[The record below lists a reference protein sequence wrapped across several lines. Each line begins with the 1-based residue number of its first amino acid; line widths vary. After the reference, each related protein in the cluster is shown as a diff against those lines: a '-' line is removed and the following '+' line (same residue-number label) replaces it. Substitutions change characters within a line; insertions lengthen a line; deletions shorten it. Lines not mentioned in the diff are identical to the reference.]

1 VPSRLGGA
9 RRPADRHPG
18 ERASQPHTRQ
28 WLKLRISVDIAR
40 PLTQAETSAVIPET
54 RYAKTAD
61 GVHIAYQVV
70 GSGAVDIV
78 AAIGWT
84 TNIEAMWEEPSLAR
98 WLSRLSTFGR
108 LIIFDKRG
116 VGLSDRVPESELPTL
131 ETRMD
136 DVRAVMDAA
145 GSERAVVFGISE
157 GGPMTITF
165 AATYPQR
172 TIALVLF
179 GTGTTWEV
187 SDSAESAAYIE
198 RMDRSWGTEEFAR
211 QELRDWAAP
220 SLADDERLVTW
231 LASYL
236 RRSASPGA
244 AIALEKMNLGIDV
257 THVLPAIHVP
267 TLVVSRTEDMAFTAE
282 QGRAIAEGIPGARF
296 IEHPG
301 VDHFFWVGEG
311 DRLLDEVH
319 RFVKEIRVEEAELDR
334 VLATVMFTDIVG
346 STAKAAEL
354 GDHGWL
360 ALLGEHNEKIRA
372 QLGRF
377 RGREVDTAGDGFLA
391 TFDGPIRAV
400 RCAMAVRDAV
410 RNLGIELRAG
420 LHTGEVELDGEKV
433 RGIAVHIGSRIA
445 GLAGP
450 SEIFVSSTV
459 KDLIAGSAVPFEDRG
474 EHGLKGV
481 PGAWHLY
488 AVGSN

>member
-1 VPSRLGGA
+1 MPSRLGGA
-9 RRPADRHPG
+9 QQPTDRHLG
-18 ERASQPHTRQ
+18 ERACQPHKHQ
-28 WLKLRISVDIAR
+28 WLRPRISVDIASS
-40 PLTQAETSAVIPET
+40 LTQAETSAVIPET
-54 RYAKTAD
+54 RYAKTVD

-98 WLSRLSTFGR
+98 WLTRLSTFGR

-116 VGLSDRVPESELPTL
+116 VGLSDRVPESQLPTL

-220 SLADDERLVTW
+220 SLADDERMVTW

-360 ALLGEHNEKIRA
+360 ALLGEHNEKVRA

>member
-1 VPSRLGGA
+1 VPPR
-9 RRPADRHPG
+9 
-18 ERASQPHTRQ
+18 
-28 WLKLRISVDIAR
+28 
-40 PLTQAETSAVIPET
+40 TQYT
-54 RYAKTAD
+54 KTAD

-70 GSGAVDIV
+70 GDGAVDIV

-84 TNIEAMWEEPSLAR
+84 TNVEAMWEEPSLAR
-98 WLSRLSTFGR
+98 WLTRLSTFGR

-116 VGLSDRVPESELPTL
+116 VGLSDRVPESQLPTL

-157 GGPMTITF
+157 GGPMSIVF
-165 AATYPQR
+165 AATYPER

-179 GTGTTWEV
+179 GTGAVWGMG
-187 SDSAESAAYIE
+187 DSPEFTAYIE

-220 SLADDERLVTW
+220 SLADDERMVAW

-244 AIALEKMNLGIDV
+244 AIALERMNRGMDV

-267 TLVVSRTEDMAFTAE
+267 TLVVSRTGDIAFTLEA
-282 QGRAIAEGIPGARF
+282 GRAIAEGIPGARF

-301 VDHFFWVGEG
+301 VDHLFWVGEG

-319 RFVKEIRVEEAELDR
+319 RFVNEIRVEEAELDR
-334 VLATVMFTDIVG
+334 VLATVLFTDIVG
-346 STAKAAEL
+346 STEKATEL

-360 ALLGEHNEKIRA
+360 ALVGEHEAKVRV

-410 RNLGIELRAG
+410 RDLGIEVRAG

-433 RGIAVHIGSRIA
+433 RGIAVHIGSRVA

-459 KDLIAGSAVPFEDRG
+459 KDLIAGSAVAFEDRG
-474 EHGLKGV
+474 EHKLKGV
-481 PGAWHLY
+481 PGTWRIHEVVA
-488 AVGSN
+488 

>member
-1 VPSRLGGA
+1 
-9 RRPADRHPG
+9 
-18 ERASQPHTRQ
+18 
-28 WLKLRISVDIAR
+28 
-40 PLTQAETSAVIPET
+40 VIPET
-54 RYAKTAD
+54 RYAKTVD

-70 GSGAVDIV
+70 GSGAIDIV

-84 TNIEAMWEEPSLAR
+84 TNIEAMWEERSLAR
-98 WLSRLSTFGR
+98 WLTRLSTFGR

-116 VGLSDRVPESELPTL
+116 VGLSDRVPESQLPTL

-136 DVRAVMDAA
+136 DVRAVMDAV

-157 GGPMTITF
+157 GGPMTIAF
-165 AATYPQR
+165 AATYPER
-172 TIALVLF
+172 TVALVLF
-179 GTGTTWEV
+179 GTGTAWEV
-187 SDSAESAAYIE
+187 GDSAEFAAYIE

-211 QELRDWAAP
+211 QELLDWAAP
-220 SLADDERLVTW
+220 SLADDERMVTW

-244 AIALEKMNLGIDV
+244 AIALEMMNRGIDV
-257 THVLPAIHVP
+257 TKVLPAIHVP

-319 RFVKEIRVEEAELDR
+319 RFVNEIRVEEAELDR

-346 STAKAAEL
+346 STKKAAEL

-360 ALLGEHNEKIRA
+360 ALLGEHHAKVRG

-410 RNLGIELRAG
+410 RDLGIELRAG

-488 AVGSN
+488 AVGSD